1 MYNKYSMEKTYKS
14 KVIFLEI
21 SKKVL
26 LPFLFFII
34 LGSLYFIY
42 RYRFANF
49 LSSFTQTQIAKYIRT
64 FFIINFTFLFQRVI
78 GGIFSWYEKKVA
90 LQTKTRLDEEL
101 IPLLRRTAKIGLWV
115 ISLLIILPLFGVNIT
130 ALVTTLGVGSLA
142 IALAAQDTIAN
153 IIAGFM
159 IMIDRPFRIGDRI
172 KLPTGEVVTVL
183 DIGIRRSKFSL
194 DDQAI
199 IIVPNLE
206 LSKNKIVNFTYAEEE
221 LKKNIL
227 QDKLN

>member
-1 MYNKYSMEKTYKS
+1 MYNKYNMEKTYKS

>member
-1 MYNKYSMEKTYKS
+1 MEKTYKS

>member
-1 MYNKYSMEKTYKS
+1 MYNKYNMEKIHKS

-21 SKKVL
+21 LRGVL
-26 LPFLFFII
+26 LPFFFLIL
-34 LGSLYFIY
+34 LGSLYSIY
-42 RYRFANF
+42 RYRFANS
-49 LSSFTQTQIAKYIRT
+49 LSSAIQSQIVKYIRT
-64 FFIINFTFLFQRVI
+64 FFIVNITFLFQRAI
-78 GGIFSWYEKKVA
+78 GGAFSWYEKKVA
-90 LQTKTRLDEEL
+90 PQTKTHLDEEL

-130 ALVTTLGVGSLA
+130 ALVTALGVGSLA

-172 KLPTGEVVTVL
+172 KLPTGEMVTVL

-194 DDQAI
+194 DEQAI
-199 IIVPNLE
+199 VIVPNLE
-206 LSKNKIVNFTYAEEE
+206 LSKNKIVNFTYAEERQKE
-221 LKKNIL
+221 SAKK
-227 QDKLN
+227 

>member
-1 MYNKYSMEKTYKS
+1 MEKTYKS

-172 KLPTGEVVTVL
+172 KLPTGEEVTVL